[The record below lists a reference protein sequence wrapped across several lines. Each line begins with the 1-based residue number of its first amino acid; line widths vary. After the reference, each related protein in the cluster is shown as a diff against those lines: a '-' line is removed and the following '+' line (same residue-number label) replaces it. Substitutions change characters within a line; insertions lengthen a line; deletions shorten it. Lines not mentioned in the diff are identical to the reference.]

1 MQYSTQLRLLVERIF
16 PAKILLFGEHIL
28 LKGATALAAPAT
40 AFSGKWQRSTTLP
53 HPIQW
58 EQLKAVYDRLDPAL
72 PFDFQQLKS
81 DINDGWHF
89 QSSIPQGYGL
99 GSSGA
104 LCAALY
110 DRYGLSPRL
119 QSPEALKQLLGQ
131 IESSFHGKSSGIDPL
146 TSYLSAP
153 LLIQRTHNVHLV
165 PDYTPPGE
173 VSVFLVDTHQPR
185 QTGVLV
191 QWFLEQYEQDGFRA
205 KVDTQLMPLHEQ
217 MVQSWLSGNGAE
229 FMERI
234 QQVSHWQQQW
244 LLPMLPTDPRL
255 KNWWQAGLD
264 SDDMRLK
271 ICGAGGGGFVL
282 GFTTR
287 KEAVVDY
294 AQQAGIQLIFPF
306 ELTTNA

>member
-1 MQYSTQLRLLVERIF
+1 MVERIF

-40 AFSGKWQRSTTLP
+40 AFSGKWQQSTTLP
-53 HPIQW
+53 PPIQW
-58 EQLKAVYDRLDPAL
+58 EQLKAVYHRLDQAL
-72 PFDFQQLKS
+72 PIDFQQLNS

-110 DRYGLSPRL
+110 HRYGRTPLIE
-119 QSPEALKQLLGQ
+119 SPEALKQLLGQ

-146 TSYLSAP
+146 TSYLDAP
-153 LLIQRTHNVHLV
+153 LRIQHTHQVHLV
-165 PDYTPPGE
+165 PDYAPPSD
-173 VSVFLVDTHQPR
+173 VSVFLVDTRQPR

-191 QWFLEQYEQDGFRA
+191 QWFLEQYNQHGFREE
-205 KVDTQLMPLHEQ
+205 VDTQLIPLHEQ
-217 MVQSWLSGNGAE
+217 MVQSWLSGNGSK
-229 FMERI
+229 FMEQV

-244 LLPMLPTDPRL
+244 LTPMLPINPLL
-255 KNWWQAGLD
+255 KKWWQAGLD
-264 SDDMRLK
+264 SEDMRLK
-271 ICGAGGGGFVL
+271 ICGAGGGGFLL

-287 KEAVVDY
+287 KEAVIDY
-294 AQQAGIQLIFPF
+294 AQQAGYELIFPF
-306 ELTTNA
+306 ELTSNA